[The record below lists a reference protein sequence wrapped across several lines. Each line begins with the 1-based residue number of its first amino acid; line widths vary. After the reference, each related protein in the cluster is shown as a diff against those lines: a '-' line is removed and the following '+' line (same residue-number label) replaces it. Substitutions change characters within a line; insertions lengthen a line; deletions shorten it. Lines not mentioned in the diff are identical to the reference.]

1 VETNRIAALSAFAG
15 LPAAELDELA
25 GAMDVVEVDAGTNVV
40 TVDDYGTAIYFEEG
54 AADVVI
60 DRATPRSASDLEMRS
75 ARSRCC

>member
-40 TVDDYGTAIYFEEG
+40 TVDDYG
-54 AADVVI
+54 
-60 DRATPRSASDLEMRS
+60 DLLRGGS
-75 ARSRCC
+75 GGRRH